1 MADKKNKKLAADFIY
16 LNAFTKFVPGLC
28 IGTYFILP
36 KLIIEKKENRS
47 ITMEEFGTNV
57 PRDDIYS
64 KAVRAGKRTYF
75 FDVKSTRSNELYLT
89 ITESKRRFNQQTG
102 KFYYEK
108 HKLFLYRED
117 FEKFKNA
124 LDESF
129 KAIDEL
135 QGEIIKP
142 EDSDKKQ
149 DAAQKADD
157 ITFEDLDKKGDEEDD
172 ETKDDKKGDDDSED
186 TKDS

>member
-1 MADKKNKKLAADFIY
+1 
-16 LNAFTKFVPGLC
+16 
-28 IGTYFILP
+28 
-36 KLIIEKKENRS
+36 
-47 ITMEEFGTNV
+47 MEEFGTNV

-102 KFYYEK
+102 KFFYEK

-117 FEKFKNA
+117 FEKFKDA
-124 LDESF
+124 LEEVF

-142 EDSDKKQ
+142 DPPKEEPAKPVKEET
-149 DAAQKADD
+149 D
-157 ITFEDLDKKGDEEDD
+157 ISFEDLDKDQEEGGEGKVEDKEEEGEGKDDGKGEDDGEEKEED
-172 ETKDDKKGDDDSED
+172 
-186 TKDS
+186 